1 MKVIFLMFSYQLKAL
16 SLQTSSMRS
25 CPLNHIKKVKQFDNI
40 NKMYCHKKV
49 TASEVNLRQ
58 IDSVENVKK
67 ENALELL
74 VYIHSSSPRKYS
86 NN

>member
-1 MKVIFLMFSYQLKAL
+1 MFSYQLKTL

-49 TASEVNLRQ
+49 TLKL
-58 IDSVENVKK
+58 IYVKLIQWK
-67 ENALELL
+67 M
-74 VYIHSSSPRKYS
+74 
-86 NN
+86 

>member
-1 MKVIFLMFSYQLKAL
+1 MKVIFLMFSYQLKTL

-49 TASEVNLRQ
+49 TLKL
-58 IDSVENVKK
+58 IYVKLIQWK
-67 ENALELL
+67 M
-74 VYIHSSSPRKYS
+74 
-86 NN
+86 